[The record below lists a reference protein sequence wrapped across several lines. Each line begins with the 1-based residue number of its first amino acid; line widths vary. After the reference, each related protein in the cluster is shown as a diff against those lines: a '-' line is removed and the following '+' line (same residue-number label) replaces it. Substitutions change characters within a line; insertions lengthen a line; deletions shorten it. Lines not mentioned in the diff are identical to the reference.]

1 MPFHLIEEILE
12 DIRQGKMIV
21 LVDDEDRENEGDLV
35 VAAAKSTPDAINF
48 MVKNGGGLICLAL
61 TPQRVE
67 ELKLPAMVEDNSS
80 RYGTAF
86 TVSIGAREGVTT
98 GISASDRCRT
108 ILTAIDL
115 GTSPQDLTRPGHVF
129 PLRAREGGV
138 LIRAGHT
145 EGAVDLARLS
155 GLFPAGAVCEILNED
170 GTMARLPELERFAA
184 EHGLKMCSIKDLIA
198 YRMRTESFVSV
209 AASTTIPTDWGEFKA
224 VAFKNTLSDDTHV
237 AFVQGEVDPETPM
250 LVRIHSQCLTG
261 DVFGS
266 HRCDCGDQLL
276 AALQMIAEAGS
287 GVLLYLQQEGRGIG
301 LLNKLKSYE
310 LQDEGLDTV
319 EANETLGFKDDLRD
333 YGIGAQI
340 LVALGLRKIRLL
352 TNNPRKIVGLAGY
365 GLEVVEREPLV
376 VEPRETN
383 RRYLAVKRR
392 KLGHLIGNL

>member
-1 MPFHLIEEILE
+1 MPFHPIEEILE
-12 DIRQGKMIV
+12 DIRQGEMIV

-35 VAAAKSTPDAINF
+35 VAAAKSTPDVINF
-48 MVKNGGGLICLAL
+48 MIKNGGGLICLAL

-155 GLFPAGAVCEILNED
+155 GLFPAGAICEILNED

-250 LVRIHSQCLTG
+250 LVRVHSQCLTG

-287 GVLLYLQQEGRGIG
+287 GVLLYLRQEGRGIG

>member
-1 MPFHLIEEILE
+1 MPFHPIEEILE
-12 DIRQGKMIV
+12 DIRQGEMII

-48 MVKNGGGLICLAL
+48 MIKNGGGLICLAL

-145 EGAVDLARLS
+145 EGAVDLARLA
-155 GLFPAGAVCEILNED
+155 GLFPAGAICEILNED

-224 VAFKNTLSDDTHV
+224 VAFKNTLNDDTHV

-250 LVRIHSQCLTG
+250 LVRVHSQCLTG

-266 HRCDCGDQLL
+266 HRCDCGDQLI

-287 GVLLYLQQEGRGIG
+287 GVLLYLRQEGRGIG

-383 RRYLAVKRR
+383 RRYLAAKRQ
-392 KLGHLIGNL
+392 KLGHLIENL

>member
-1 MPFHLIEEILE
+1 MPFHSIEEILE
-12 DIRQGKMIV
+12 DIRQGEMIV

-48 MVKNGGGLICLAL
+48 MIKNGGGLICLAL

-86 TVSIGAREGVTT
+86 TVSIGARDGVTT

-155 GLFPAGAVCEILNED
+155 GLFPAGAICEILNED

-310 LQDEGLDTV
+310 LQDQGLDTV

-340 LVALGLRKIRLL
+340 LVALGLTKIRLL

-383 RRYLAVKRR
+383 RRYLAAKRQ
-392 KLGHLIGNL
+392 KLGHLIENL

>member
-48 MVKNGGGLICLAL
+48 MIKNGGGLICLAL

-155 GLFPAGAVCEILNED
+155 GLFPAGAICEILNED

-237 AFVQGEVDPETPM
+237 AFVQGEIDPETPM

>member
-1 MPFHLIEEILE
+1 MPFHPIEEILE
-12 DIRQGKMIV
+12 DIRKGEMII

-48 MVKNGGGLICLAL
+48 MIKNGGGLICLAL

-145 EGAVDLARLS
+145 EGAVDLARLA
-155 GLFPAGAVCEILNED
+155 GLFPAGAICEILNED

-224 VAFKNTLSDDTHV
+224 VAFNNTLNDDTHV

-250 LVRIHSQCLTG
+250 LVRVHSQCLTG

-383 RRYLAVKRR
+383 IRYLAAKRQ
-392 KLGHLIGNL
+392 KLGHLIENL

>member
-155 GLFPAGAVCEILNED
+155 GLFPAGAVCEILNKD

-184 EHGLKMCSIKDLIA
+184 EHGLKICSIKDLIA

>member
-1 MPFHLIEEILE
+1 MPFHPIEEILE
-12 DIRQGKMIV
+12 DIRQGEMIV

-35 VAAAKSTPDAINF
+35 VAAAKSTPDVINF
-48 MVKNGGGLICLAL
+48 MIKNGGGLICLAL

-155 GLFPAGAVCEILNED
+155 GLFPAGAICEILNED

-184 EHGLKMCSIKDLIA
+184 EHGLKICSIKDLIA

-250 LVRIHSQCLTG
+250 LVRVHSQCLTG

>member
-1 MPFHLIEEILE
+1 MPFHPIEEILE
-12 DIRQGKMIV
+12 DIRQGEMIV

-48 MVKNGGGLICLAL
+48 MIKNGGGLICLAL

-155 GLFPAGAVCEILNED
+155 GLFPAGAICEILNED

-184 EHGLKMCSIKDLIA
+184 EHGLKICSIKDLIA

-224 VAFKNTLSDDTHV
+224 VAFKNTLNDDTHV

-250 LVRIHSQCLTG
+250 LVRVHSQCLTG

>member
-1 MPFHLIEEILE
+1 MPFHPIEEILE
-12 DIRQGKMIV
+12 DIRKGEMII

-48 MVKNGGGLICLAL
+48 MIKNGGGLICLAL

-145 EGAVDLARLS
+145 EGAVDLARLA
-155 GLFPAGAVCEILNED
+155 GLFPAGAICEILNED
-170 GTMARLPELERFAA
+170 GTMARLPELEPFAA

-224 VAFKNTLSDDTHV
+224 VAFNNTLNDDTHV

-250 LVRIHSQCLTG
+250 LVRVHSQCLTG

-266 HRCDCGDQLL
+266 HRCDCGDQLI

-287 GVLLYLQQEGRGIG
+287 GALLYLRQEGRGIG

-383 RRYLAVKRR
+383 RRYLAAKRQ
-392 KLGHLIGNL
+392 KLGHLIENL

>member
-1 MPFHLIEEILE
+1 MPFHPIEEVLE
-12 DIRQGKMIV
+12 DIRQGEMII

-48 MVKNGGGLICLAL
+48 MIKNGGGLICLAL

-145 EGAVDLARLS
+145 EGAVDLARLA
-155 GLFPAGAVCEILNED
+155 GLFPAGAICEILNED

-224 VAFKNTLSDDTHV
+224 VAFKNTLNDDTHV

-250 LVRIHSQCLTG
+250 LVRVHSQCLTG

-266 HRCDCGDQLL
+266 HRCDCGDQLI
-276 AALQMIAEAGS
+276 AALQMIAEARS
-287 GVLLYLQQEGRGIG
+287 GVLLYLRQEGRGIG

-383 RRYLAVKRR
+383 IRYLAAKRQ
-392 KLGHLIGNL
+392 KLGHLIENL

>member
-1 MPFHLIEEILE
+1 MPFHPIEEIIE
-12 DIRQGKMIV
+12 DIRKGEMII

-35 VAAAKSTPDAINF
+35 IAAAKSTPDAINF
-48 MVKNGGGLICLAL
+48 MIKNGGGLICLAL
-61 TPQRVE
+61 TRERVE

-98 GISASDRCRT
+98 GISASDRSRT

-115 GTSPQDLTRPGHVF
+115 GTSPQDLARPGHVF

-138 LIRAGHT
+138 LVRAGHT
-145 EGAVDLARLS
+145 EGAVDLARLA
-155 GLFPAGAVCEILNED
+155 GLFPAGVICEILSDD
-170 GTMARLPELERFAA
+170 GTMARLPELEPFAA
-184 EHGLKMCSIKDLIA
+184 EHDLKMCSIKDLIA

-209 AASTTIPTDWGEFKA
+209 AATTTIPTDWGEFKA
-224 VAFKNTLSDDTHV
+224 MAYKNTLSDDTHV
-237 AFVQGEVDPETPM
+237 AFIQGEVDPETPM

-276 AALQMIAEAGS
+276 AALQMIAEAGR
-287 GVLLYLQQEGRGIG
+287 GVLLYLMQEGRGIG

-340 LVALGLRKIRLL
+340 LVDLGLRKIRLL

-376 VEPRETN
+376 VAPRETN
-383 RRYLAVKRR
+383 IRYLAAKRR

>member
-48 MVKNGGGLICLAL
+48 MIKNGGGLICLAL

-86 TVSIGAREGVTT
+86 TVSIGARDGVTT

-155 GLFPAGAVCEILNED
+155 GLFPAGAICEILNED

-383 RRYLAVKRR
+383 RRYLAAKRQ
-392 KLGHLIGNL
+392 KLGHLIENL

>member
-1 MPFHLIEEILE
+1 MPFHSIEEILE
-12 DIRQGKMIV
+12 DIRQGEMIV

-48 MVKNGGGLICLAL
+48 MIKNGGGLICLAL

-86 TVSIGAREGVTT
+86 TVSIGARDGVTT

-155 GLFPAGAVCEILNED
+155 GLFPAGAICEILNED

>member
-1 MPFHLIEEILE
+1 MPFHPIEEILE
-12 DIRQGKMIV
+12 DIRKGEMII

-48 MVKNGGGLICLAL
+48 MIKNGGGLICLAL

-145 EGAVDLARLS
+145 EGAVDLARLA
-155 GLFPAGAVCEILNED
+155 GLFPAGAICEILNED

-224 VAFKNTLSDDTHV
+224 VAFKNTLNDDTHV

-250 LVRIHSQCLTG
+250 LVRVHSQCLTG

-266 HRCDCGDQLL
+266 HRCDCGDQLI

-287 GVLLYLQQEGRGIG
+287 GVLLYLRQEGRGIG

-383 RRYLAVKRR
+383 IRYLAAKRQ
-392 KLGHLIGNL
+392 KLGHLIENL

>member
-1 MPFHLIEEILE
+1 MPFHPIEEILE
-12 DIRQGKMIV
+12 DIRQGEMII

-48 MVKNGGGLICLAL
+48 MIKNGGGLICLAL

-145 EGAVDLARLS
+145 EGAVDLARLA
-155 GLFPAGAVCEILNED
+155 GLFPAGAICEILNED

-184 EHGLKMCSIKDLIA
+184 EHGLKICSIKDLIA

-224 VAFKNTLSDDTHV
+224 VAFKNTLNDDTHV

-250 LVRIHSQCLTG
+250 LVRVHSQCLTG

-266 HRCDCGDQLL
+266 HRCDCGDQLI
-276 AALQMIAEAGS
+276 AALQMIAEARS
-287 GVLLYLQQEGRGIG
+287 GVLLYLRQEGRGIG

-383 RRYLAVKRR
+383 IRYLAAKRQ
-392 KLGHLIGNL
+392 KLGHLIENL

>member
-1 MPFHLIEEILE
+1 MPFHPIEEVLE
-12 DIRQGKMIV
+12 DIRQGEMII

-48 MVKNGGGLICLAL
+48 MIKNGGGLICLAL

-155 GLFPAGAVCEILNED
+155 GLFPAGAICEILNED

-224 VAFKNTLSDDTHV
+224 VAFKNTLNDDTHV
-237 AFVQGEVDPETPM
+237 AFVQGEVDPEAPM
-250 LVRIHSQCLTG
+250 LVRVHSQCLTG

-266 HRCDCGDQLL
+266 HRCDCGDQLI

-287 GVLLYLQQEGRGIG
+287 GVLLYLRQEGRGIG

-383 RRYLAVKRR
+383 IRYLAAKRQ
-392 KLGHLIGNL
+392 KLGHLIENL

>member
-1 MPFHLIEEILE
+1 MPFHPIEEVLE
-12 DIRQGKMIV
+12 DIRQGEMIV

-48 MVKNGGGLICLAL
+48 MIKNGGGLICLAL

-155 GLFPAGAVCEILNED
+155 GLFPAGAICEILNED

-250 LVRIHSQCLTG
+250 LVRVHSQCLTG

-383 RRYLAVKRR
+383 IRYLAAKRQ
-392 KLGHLIGNL
+392 KLGHLIENL

>member
-1 MPFHLIEEILE
+1 MPFHPIEEILE
-12 DIRQGKMIV
+12 DIRQGEMIV

-35 VAAAKSTPDAINF
+35 VAAAKSTPDVINF
-48 MVKNGGGLICLAL
+48 MIKNGGGLICLAL

-155 GLFPAGAVCEILNED
+155 GLFPAGAICEILNED

-184 EHGLKMCSIKDLIA
+184 EHGLKICSIKDLIA

-250 LVRIHSQCLTG
+250 LVRVHSQCLTG

-287 GVLLYLQQEGRGIG
+287 GVLLYLMQEGRGIG
-301 LLNKLKSYE
+301 LLNKLRSYE

>member
-48 MVKNGGGLICLAL
+48 MIKNGGGLICLAL

-170 GTMARLPELERFAA
+170 GTMARLSELERFAA

-383 RRYLAVKRR
+383 RRYLAAKRQ
-392 KLGHLIGNL
+392 KLGHLIENL

>member
-1 MPFHLIEEILE
+1 MPFHPIEEVLE
-12 DIRQGKMIV
+12 DIRQGEMIV

-155 GLFPAGAVCEILNED
+155 GLFPAGAICEILNED

-250 LVRIHSQCLTG
+250 LVRVHSQCLTG

>member
-1 MPFHLIEEILE
+1 MPFHPIEEILE
-12 DIRQGKMIV
+12 DIRKGEMII

-48 MVKNGGGLICLAL
+48 MIKNGGGLICLAL

-145 EGAVDLARLS
+145 EGAVDLARLA
-155 GLFPAGAVCEILNED
+155 GLFPAGAICEILNED

-224 VAFKNTLSDDTHV
+224 VAFNNTLNDDTHV

-250 LVRIHSQCLTG
+250 LVRVHSQCLTG

-266 HRCDCGDQLL
+266 HRCDCGDQLI

-287 GVLLYLQQEGRGIG
+287 GALLYLRQEGRGIG

-383 RRYLAVKRR
+383 RRYLAAKRQ
-392 KLGHLIGNL
+392 KLGHLIENL

>member
-1 MPFHLIEEILE
+1 MPFHPIEEILE
-12 DIRQGKMIV
+12 DIRQGEMII

-48 MVKNGGGLICLAL
+48 MIKNGGGLICLAL

-145 EGAVDLARLS
+145 EGAVDLARLA
-155 GLFPAGAVCEILNED
+155 GLFPAGAICEILNED

-224 VAFKNTLSDDTHV
+224 VAFKNTLNDDTHV

-250 LVRIHSQCLTG
+250 LVRVHSQCLTG

-266 HRCDCGDQLL
+266 HRCDCGDQLI

-287 GVLLYLQQEGRGIG
+287 GVLLYLRQEGRGIG

-383 RRYLAVKRR
+383 IRYLAAKRQ
-392 KLGHLIGNL
+392 KLGHLIENL

>member
-1 MPFHLIEEILE
+1 MPFHPIEEILE
-12 DIRQGKMIV
+12 DIRKGEMIV

-48 MVKNGGGLICLAL
+48 MIKNGGGLICLAL

-145 EGAVDLARLS
+145 EGAVDLARLA
-155 GLFPAGAVCEILNED
+155 GLFPAGAICEILNED

-184 EHGLKMCSIKDLIA
+184 EHGLKICSIKDLIA

-224 VAFKNTLSDDTHV
+224 VAFKNTLNDDTHV

-250 LVRIHSQCLTG
+250 LVRVHSQCLTG

-266 HRCDCGDQLL
+266 HRCDCGDQLI
-276 AALQMIAEAGS
+276 AALQMIAEARS
-287 GVLLYLQQEGRGIG
+287 GVLLYLRQEGRGIG

-383 RRYLAVKRR
+383 IRYLAAKRQ
-392 KLGHLIGNL
+392 KLGHLIENL

>member
-1 MPFHLIEEILE
+1 MPFHPIEEILE
-12 DIRQGKMIV
+12 DIRQGEMIV

-48 MVKNGGGLICLAL
+48 MIKNGGGLICLAL

-155 GLFPAGAVCEILNED
+155 GLFPAGAICEILNED

-184 EHGLKMCSIKDLIA
+184 EHGLKICSIKDLIA

-250 LVRIHSQCLTG
+250 LVRVHSQCLTG

-266 HRCDCGDQLL
+266 HRCDCGDQLI

-310 LQDEGLDTV
+310 LQDQGLDTV